1 MNGATTWITARRAI
15 TPPAP
20 RRAPTRP
27 VRQASGASTSAASAV
42 RTNTIIG
49 GENTSSS
56 ATLMNR
62 YDAPQNAATKANSMP
77 RSAAHAAEHATRA
90 ASLPITT
97 SWGYHQC
104 S

>member
-1 MNGATTWITARRAI
+1 MNGTTTCITASRATTGS
-15 TPPAP
+15 AP
-20 RRAPTRP
+20 RRAPARP

-62 YDAPQNAATKANSMP
+62 
-77 RSAAHAAEHATRA
+77 
-90 ASLPITT
+90 
-97 SWGYHQC
+97 
-104 S
+104 